1 MRYYNE
7 KIETMSRD
15 EMTAL
20 QSARLV
26 DVVKRTYEGAPYFR
40 AKMDAAGLKP
50 EDIKG
55 IEDIAKL
62 PFTTKAD
69 LRANYPFGCFAL
81 PISEIARV
89 HASSGTTGKLT
100 VVGLTNR
107 DIDDWAE
114 CAARALVWR
123 DAARMIS
130 CTSPTVTDCSR
141 AGSGCI
147 TAPRSWA
154 PSPSPRPRATR

>member
-26 DVVKRTYEGAPYFR
+26 DVVKRTYEGAAYFR
-40 AKMDAAGLKP
+40 EKMDAIGLKP

-62 PFTTKAD
+62 PFITKAD

-81 PISEIARV
+81 PKSEISRV

-114 CAARALVWR
+114 CAARALV
-123 DAARMIS
+123 M
-130 CTSPTVTDCSR
+130 
-141 AGSGCI
+141 AGCGNDDMVHMSHGYAQI
-147 TAPRSWA
+147 TGGLGLQYGSERH
-154 PSPSPRPRATR
+154 R

>member
-7 KIETMSRD
+7 RMETMSRG

-26 DVVKRTYEGAPYFR
+26 DVVKRMYDGAPYYR
-40 AKMDAAGLKP
+40 AKMDEIGLRP

-69 LRANYPFGCFAL
+69 LRAN
-81 PISEIARV
+81 
-89 HASSGTTGKLT
+89 
-100 VVGLTNR
+100 
-107 DIDDWAE
+107 
-114 CAARALVWR
+114 
-123 DAARMIS
+123 
-130 CTSPTVTDCSR
+130 
-141 AGSGCI
+141 
-147 TAPRSWA
+147 
-154 PSPSPRPRATR
+154 